1 MSRPYHPDEIVDAR
15 EAGSAYAQPANAAM
29 TGKMQPKYTNDA
41 ALPVAEGV
49 VAIEDLHRQLDN
61 LRAEADTLRTRLAPV
76 LAVAPA
82 EGARA
87 SEAFGTGS
95 SVVCAEIREAT
106 QKAALVR
113 GILSEIHERYQF

>member
-1 MSRPYHPDEIVDAR
+1 MSRPYHPDETADAR

-41 ALPVAEGV
+41 GMPASEGV
-49 VAIEDLHRQLDN
+49 IAIEDLHRQLDN
-61 LRAEADTLRTRLAPV
+61 LRAEADALRSRLAPV
-76 LAVAPA
+76 LAVAAA

-87 SEAFGTGS
+87 SETFGTGS
-95 SVVCAEIREAT
+95 SAVCAEIREAT

-113 GILSEIHERYQF
+113 GILSEIYERYQF